1 MYYLLTKKKKKRERE
16 RENKIQ
22 LLFPKRVMIMEVR
35 ILLMYT
41 YLATFCLVPPNTK
54 YAD

>member
-1 MYYLLTKKKKKRERE
+1 MYYLLTKKKKKK
-16 RENKIQ
+16 NKRQ

>member
-1 MYYLLTKKKKKRERE
+1 MYYLLTKKKK
-16 RENKIQ
+16 ENKRQ